1 MKDSSIQEV
10 DIWAYVSKSADASTR
25 IKIENWKQSND
36 FDEDL
41 FNSIVKLY
49 DVTEK
54 NPYDDVIDIEAV
66 KTKFF
71 DAVEPEHRKSFSIK
85 NYMKYAAVVVLF
97 ITIAG
102 ITYQNLSTNTII
114 VETTYGEEKEIALSD
129 GSVVWLNA
137 ASKISYEKESPRRIQ
152 LEGEAFFEVAK
163 DKAYPFTVE
172 TPDHVVVKAL
182 GTSFNVKAYPENAY
196 LETTLLTG
204 KVELT
209 SKNYFEEKII
219 MLPNDKI
226 RVDKADGV
234 PLKTIIENKHTVL
247 AWKEGKMRF
256 ENMPFKDIADD
267 LSNQI
272 GAKLVFKNEKM
283 AKSKFTAVFDKSTP
297 IQDILEV
304 LKLSKNFN
312 YNLNKQTNEWMIK

>member
-10 DIWAYVSKSADASTR
+10 DIWAYVSKSADESTR

-54 NPYDDVIDIEAV
+54 NLSDDVIDIKAA

-71 DAVEPEHRKSFSIK
+71 ASVAPEHRKSFSIK
-85 NYMKYAAVVVLF
+85 RYMKYAAVIVLF
-97 ITIAG
+97 IAIAG
-102 ITYQNLSTNTII
+102 ITYQNLSTNII
-114 VETTYGEEKEIALSD
+114 TVETTYGEEKEIALSD

-137 ASKISYEKESPRRIQ
+137 ASKISYGKETPRTIQ
-152 LEGEAFFEVAK
+152 LKGEAFFEVAK
-163 DKAYPFTVE
+163 DKAHPFTVE

-204 KVELT
+204 KVEVT
-209 SKNYFEEKII
+209 SKNYFKEKII

-226 RVDKADGV
+226 RIDRADGV
-234 PLKTIIENKHTVL
+234 PLKTIIENNQTVL
-247 AWKEGKMRF
+247 AWKSGKMRF
-256 ENMPFKDIADD
+256 ENMSFKEIADD
-267 LSNQI
+267 LSNQFNV
-272 GAKLVFKNEKM
+272 KLVFKNEET
-283 AKSKFTAVFDKSTP
+283 AKSKFTAVFNKSTP
-297 IQDILEV
+297 IEDILEI
-304 LKLSKNFN
+304 LKTSKNFN
-312 YNLNKQTNEWMIK
+312 YNLNKQTNEWIIK